1 MNKIKYYV
9 GAICLALSLN
19 SCSDFLDEEPV
30 SEIPADKMWQTARD
44 AKAGVNEI
52 YGLLR
57 TTLRE
62 NYFYWGE
69 FRSDNVAP
77 GAPVMADQAR
87 VINNLM
93 STDESCARWT
103 NLYQMINQTNLAIK
117 YVPQISMPDV
127 SDRNDYLGQAYALRA
142 LAYFYA
148 IRVWG
153 DVPLFTEPTEK
164 YSDAIYKARTDKNEI
179 IDQVILPDLKKAEKL
194 INHNKNFERKRI
206 SICGVWAIMADVYMW
221 KKEYNLADQTI
232 EKMASIQSKKG
243 GRFVDFEP
251 NLQAWHTMFTEE
263 LVNKPSDNTPE
274 NDEYNTREFIFLIH
288 FNMDEVGTNGYSYM
302 YQWFSG
308 SGNRAAVMSDQFMD
322 IFNADDMKGDLRK
335 DFIVKDY
342 QEGYELRKY
351 MSGDISNSLNKTCE
365 VGYPIYR
372 YSDMMLLQAEARA
385 RMGKWGEALELV
397 KQIRDRAGLQTL
409 TENDFASE
417 DELVNYILRERQVEL
432 AGEGRR
438 WFDLLRTGQWKTV
451 MQPINGLCKD
461 GNELFPI
468 HYSHIIENPNIVQ
481 NEYYGKSNN

>member
-1 MNKIKYYV
+1 
-9 GAICLALSLN
+9 
-19 SCSDFLDEEPV
+19 
-30 SEIPADKMWQTARD
+30 MWQTARD

-194 INHNKNFERKRI
+194 INRNKNFERKRI

-263 LVNKPSDNTPE
+263 LVNKPS
-274 NDEYNTREFIFLIH
+274 R
-288 FNMDEVGTNGYSYM
+288 
-302 YQWFSG
+302 
-308 SGNRAAVMSDQFMD
+308 
-322 IFNADDMKGDLRK
+322 
-335 DFIVKDY
+335 
-342 QEGYELRKY
+342 
-351 MSGDISNSLNKTCE
+351 
-365 VGYPIYR
+365 
-372 YSDMMLLQAEARA
+372 
-385 RMGKWGEALELV
+385 
-397 KQIRDRAGLQTL
+397 
-409 TENDFASE
+409 
-417 DELVNYILRERQVEL
+417 
-432 AGEGRR
+432 
-438 WFDLLRTGQWKTV
+438 
-451 MQPINGLCKD
+451 
-461 GNELFPI
+461 
-468 HYSHIIENPNIVQ
+468 
-481 NEYYGKSNN
+481 

>member
-194 INHNKNFERKRI
+194 INRNKNFERKRI

-322 IFNADDMKGDLRK
+322 IF
-335 DFIVKDY
+335 
-342 QEGYELRKY
+342 
-351 MSGDISNSLNKTCE
+351 
-365 VGYPIYR
+365 
-372 YSDMMLLQAEARA
+372 
-385 RMGKWGEALELV
+385 
-397 KQIRDRAGLQTL
+397 
-409 TENDFASE
+409 
-417 DELVNYILRERQVEL
+417 
-432 AGEGRR
+432 
-438 WFDLLRTGQWKTV
+438 
-451 MQPINGLCKD
+451 
-461 GNELFPI
+461 
-468 HYSHIIENPNIVQ
+468 
-481 NEYYGKSNN
+481 

>member
-142 LAYFYA
+142 LAYFI
-148 IRVWG
+148 IRKSKFPQNPKRSVRFSG
-153 DVPLFTEPTEK
+153 KGTKRSVQK
-164 YSDAIYKARTDKNEI
+164 RKARNTQK
-179 IDQVILPDLKKAEKL
+179 
-194 INHNKNFERKRI
+194 
-206 SICGVWAIMADVYMW
+206 
-221 KKEYNLADQTI
+221 
-232 EKMASIQSKKG
+232 
-243 GRFVDFEP
+243 
-251 NLQAWHTMFTEE
+251 TE
-263 LVNKPSDNTPE
+263 T
-274 NDEYNTREFIFLIH
+274 
-288 FNMDEVGTNGYSYM
+288 
-302 YQWFSG
+302 
-308 SGNRAAVMSDQFMD
+308 
-322 IFNADDMKGDLRK
+322 
-335 DFIVKDY
+335 
-342 QEGYELRKY
+342 EGL
-351 MSGDISNSLNKTCE
+351 
-365 VGYPIYR
+365 
-372 YSDMMLLQAEARA
+372 
-385 RMGKWGEALELV
+385 
-397 KQIRDRAGLQTL
+397 
-409 TENDFASE
+409 
-417 DELVNYILRERQVEL
+417 
-432 AGEGRR
+432 
-438 WFDLLRTGQWKTV
+438 
-451 MQPINGLCKD
+451 
-461 GNELFPI
+461 
-468 HYSHIIENPNIVQ
+468 
-481 NEYYGKSNN
+481 